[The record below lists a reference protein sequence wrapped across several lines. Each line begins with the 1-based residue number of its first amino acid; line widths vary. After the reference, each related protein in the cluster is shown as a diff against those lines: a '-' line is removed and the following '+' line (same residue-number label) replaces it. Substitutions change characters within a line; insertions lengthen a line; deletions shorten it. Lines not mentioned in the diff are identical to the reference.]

1 MSSFDPF
8 HIEKR
13 FNETLRLIQSSASE
27 RVQISYIYQFL
38 LEIQDFKE
46 QADSYSTQ
54 LFEKLPELTN
64 PLLIAGIHPKTFQ
77 QFIDTLK
84 EFLGT
89 SDENAGLE
97 KRIQEYQKSLSLI
110 KSWVGEYDRLESST
124 LNSVTETISKNINFK
139 PGEVLIPV
147 VEAFKT
153 EDGNSGIGRL
163 RQLRIDIIGENKFK
177 QHELKPTFGV
187 IGNEAGNFLEPVKK
201 AAGQLLA
208 RSRENKQ
215 KYWNG
220 SAGLN
225 MSHAWHS
232 GRSANVAL
240 AAAFYCEML
249 KAEEQAEYFRLN
261 PAICITGDIDK
272 DGKVLSVENESLRL
286 KAEAA
291 FFSWA
296 QAFVVPATQL
306 NETLQYLHEL
316 NEEFPNRHLPVIGI
330 SHIQELFYDRR
341 LTLHHKT
348 DAITHNL
355 KKIWKRKFSVA
366 SAFILIVLLGII
378 GRLVYGPVDR
388 NPTYATYEGEFA
400 HIRNQTG
407 SVLHTIPINKLYVE
421 RWNSPIYTNS
431 HLPDHL
437 KFYDVDGDGIN
448 EIFEN
453 KQTEKYGGPKNNE
466 LIVYRLDGDTLFQKE
481 LRLDIPFDNH
491 PYLREESFSFDKFEY
506 TDLEGNGDSKLV
518 FIASIRYHFTHIVS
532 IFDLETGGMTEPYIN
547 AGRIESLV
555 IEDLDKDGIKELIIS
570 MEMKDAGKSGA
581 LGVAVLDG
589 RFISGNGLLTD
600 RYSRSGNKAIEKV
613 AWKLPQTIVGKTMQ
627 NDDGVRYTFG
637 SHYYL
642 RYPNEHIELITYDV
656 YTGASDDPRLHYLF
670 YGDLSIHS
678 ILTSNQYDAK
688 AKVLFESGRIPFEI
702 DAFYIEKYR
711 DSLQYW
717 NGVEFQYEPT
727 LNKKYLEAVG
737 DDSSFYKE
745 FFFNTYN

>member
-89 SDENAGLE
+89 SDENVGLE
-97 KRIQEYQKSLSLI
+97 KRIQEYQQSLSLI

-355 KKIWKRKFSVA
+355 KKIWKRKFSVV
-366 SAFILIVLLGII
+366 SAFIVIVLLGII

-388 NPTYATYEGEFA
+388 NPTYVTYEGEFA

-407 SVLHTIPINKLYVE
+407 SVLESINVGEAYVDYF
-421 RWNSPIYTNS
+421 NSTSKNEVA
-431 HLPDHL
+431 DHL
-437 KFYDVDGDGIN
+437 KFLDIDNDGIN
-448 EIFEN
+448 EILEN
-453 KQTEKYGGPKNNE
+453 NTAVLNSDKKESFIIRTVKN
-466 LIVYRLDGDTLFQKE
+466 DTLFNKE
-481 LRLDIPFDNH
+481 FVLDV
-491 PYLREESFSFDKFEY
+491 SFDKHPYVKKGVFGIRKFMVE
-506 TDLEGNGDSKLV
+506 DIENDGKQELV
-518 FIASIRYHFTHIVS
+518 MILTYSAYFTNLLVVVDMGSQEITSMYV
-532 IFDLETGGMTEPYIN
+532 N
-547 AGRIESLV
+547 AGYLRDIYV
-555 IEDLDKDGIKELIIS
+555 TDLDKDGFDDIVLATEFKGYREKGL
-570 MEMKDAGKSGA
+570 
-581 LGVAVLDG
+581 VVLDS
-589 RFISGNGLLTD
+589 RFISGKGILGE
-600 RYSRSGNKAIEKV
+600 RYQKSDMEKAREKAV
-613 AWKLPQTIVGKTMQ
+613 IFIPQTVLGRILSE
-627 NDDGVRYTFG
+627 NDYNKGFEKGYPDYFGNFYKDMFTFFIRDWFESRGDGIG
-637 SHYYL
+637 
-642 RYPNEHIELITYDV
+642 
-656 YTGASDDPRLHYLF
+656 
-670 YGDLSIHS
+670 
-678 ILTSNQYDAK
+678 
-688 AKVLFESGRIPFEI
+688 VLFEFYNDLSVRSIVSKDNYDIKAKELLDSGGINFEA
-702 DAFYIEKYR
+702 DGLFMDTYR